1 MRRTKIQKKG
11 KTTLLHDWYRNKRRP
26 QSYRSPTSYIYIF
39 SPRRGKTLPLAIYF
53 NVNKRIPKEW
63 SGLVILDFSN
73 SSPAQRKWK
82 RTHLP
87 LEFALWWQSCVLVFL
102 LPTFFV
108 SRRIRD
114 SFHRRR
120 RLSHPPLRPTCIPR
134 VLAHKSEQCTANK
147 APCDLLSLWFSAAN
161 WILADNAS
169 R

>member
-1 MRRTKIQKKG
+1 MIDIVTKEDRNHIEVQ
-11 KTTLLHDWYRNKRRP
+11 LLIYI
-26 QSYRSPTSYIYIF
+26 YIYIF

-73 SSPAQRKWK
+73 SSPVQRKWK
-82 RTHLP
+82 RTHLA

-120 RLSHPPLRPTCIPR
+120 RLSHPPLRPTYVFLECWRTKANNVPR
-134 VLAHKSEQCTANK
+134 TKRPVTFFPS
-147 APCDLLSLWFSAAN
+147 D
-161 WILADNAS
+161 S
-169 R
+169 RLQIEFLPTMRHGKLRVHF